1 MAAGRLS
8 TNFIVFVFL
17 ALAAQESRAQQYPLV
32 GNWEANVTLNGLPIT
47 SDATLRQDGSFTMT
61 AQSNPGLEF
70 NLVGTYTVLLA
81 QQTIRFV
88 NRDWEPKEECLPG
101 LDFEMHCTTLPV
113 PQTLDA
119 RYKFL
124 SPDAVILESPTLDTG
139 PVQFQRMQ

>member
-8 TNFIVFVFL
+8 TIFAVFVFL

-70 NLVGTYTVLLA
+70 NLVGTYTVLPA

>member
-1 MAAGRLS
+1 MAAGRFAANAL
-8 TNFIVFVFL
+8 IVAFF
-17 ALAAQESRAQQYPLV
+17 AFAARESSAQQYPLV
-32 GNWEANVTLNGLPIT
+32 GNWEANMTMSGLPIT

-61 AQSNPGLEF
+61 GQSNPGLEF
-70 NLVGTYTVLLA
+70 NVAGTYTILPA

-101 LDFEMHCTTLPV
+101 IDFEMHCTTLAV

-119 RYKFL
+119 RYRFI
-124 SPDAVILESPTLDTG
+124 SPDAVVLESPSLDTG

>member
-8 TNFIVFVFL
+8 TMFTIFAFL
-17 ALAAQESRAQQYPLV
+17 ALAAEDGRAQQYSMV
-32 GNWEANVTLNGLPIT
+32 GNWQANVTVNGLPVT

-61 AQSNPGLEF
+61 AQSSPGLEF
-70 NLVGTYTVLLA
+70 NLVGTYTVMPA

-88 NRDWEPKEECLPG
+88 NRDWEPKDECLPG

-119 RYKFL
+119 RYRFL
-124 SPDAVILESPTLDTG
+124 SPDAVVLESPSLDTG